1 MCPNPR
7 NKTGLAALAAAC
19 LLVVA
24 GGALAKKSDRDQPM
38 TIDSDT
44 NDISFAD
51 DGVSTLTGNV
61 VIVQGTLEVHADK
74 GLIYRKAGEVSRGV
88 FTGTKTKQPTLH
100 QINDDGTPIDATADR
115 IDYDITNNIITL
127 TGNYKITSPRGTNA
141 GEKMVY
147 NTVTGNMQSGGD
159 GNRVRTV
166 IQPKNKAPAAGAA
179 PAPAKPGTK

>member
-1 MCPNPR
+1 MSPNPR

-19 LLVVA
+19 LLAVA
-24 GGALAKKSDRDQPM
+24 GGALAKKSDRNEPM
-38 TIDSDT
+38 SIESASSDGT
-44 NDISFAD
+44 FAD
-51 DGVSTLTGNV
+51 DGVTNLSGNV
-61 VIVQGTLEVHADK
+61 VIIQGTLEVHADN
-74 GLIYRKAGEVSRGV
+74 GQIFRKNGEISRGI
-88 FTGTKTKQPTLH
+88 FTGKQARMK

-115 IDYDITNNIITL
+115 IDYDVLNNTVTL